1 MGEMRPEKR
10 AEVIKDKRSVNE
22 IKISMAKA
30 FRKAIKNISFKKT
43 AMEIRHTRPLKVSR
57 SKKDDPTLMLKK
69 VMKYSNVKRPNKPLE
84 KISIKNPCPRAKMTA
99 QAVP

>member
-1 MGEMRPEKR
+1 MRPEKR
-10 AEVIKDKRSVNE
+10 AEVIKAKKSVNE

-30 FRKAIKNISFKKT
+30 LRNAIKKISFKKT
-43 AMEIRHTRPLKVSR
+43 AMEIRHIRPLKVSR

-69 VMKYSNVKRPNKPLE
+69 VMRYSKVNRPSKPLE